1 MRLRVLILAVLV
13 LALIP
18 LAAQPALAD
27 SVDFNAL
34 APGSV
39 SWAGGVG
46 STLTASSMNV
56 TANHIPVGPSI
67 FLAGAILSFTTGG
80 FTSIIPGGFSFAG
93 GGPISVGSSPLCGG
107 SCFAGT
113 FTSAQMLFSAGG
125 GTATFIGNFIAGM
138 LSPTLELLLG
148 FPPGTNA
155 NATGSISATFLTAG
169 GFDATTGGTGTWA
182 SGDLVLTPT
191 PTPEPA
197 TLGLL
202 GVGLIGLAFILRRR
216 LGVLGNAA

>member
-1 MRLRVLILAVLV
+1 LV
-13 LALIP
+13 AGLIP

-34 APGSV
+34 APGPV

-56 TANHIPVGPSI
+56 TAHRIPAGSSF

-80 FTSIIPGGFSFAG
+80 FTSSTPGVFNFAG

-125 GTATFIGNFIAGM
+125 GTATFLGNFIAGM
-138 LSPTLELLLG
+138 LSPALEILLG

-155 NATGSISATFLTAG
+155 NATGSISASFLTA

-191 PTPEPA
+191 VPEPA

-202 GVGLIGLAFILRRR
+202 GAGLIGLAFILRRR
-216 LGVLGNAA
+216 LGVLGNHA